1 MKNTDQ
7 GQPSAP
13 QYQSG
18 KRNNFTGI
26 ASNPNGNAMSSTQQ
40 IRGAPPAAQATGGNM
55 AGATGGNMV
64 KPMRTVSSSW
74 QGASGDSSPQP
85 QPMAQAVGQVYYPNA
100 APAKLPPRQLPMG
113 GGAKGNIM
121 DQMSQNPAQAGGLQ
135 QQQQQAQAIRQ
146 QPNATNRGSQKD
158 VAMEKSMWE
167 KALNTPEG
175 KEQITKSMAGSRG
188 QAPINY

>member
-1 MKNTDQ
+1 MKNQNQ

-40 IRGAPPAAQATGGNM
+40 IRGAPPVAQ
-55 AGATGGNMV
+55 ATGGNMV
-64 KPMRTVSSSW
+64 KPMKTGSSSW

-85 QPMAQAVGQVYYPNA
+85 QPIQAVGQVHYPNA
-100 APAKLPPRQLPMG
+100 APAKLPPRQLQMG

-175 KEQITKSMAGSRG
+175 KEQITKSMAGMRG